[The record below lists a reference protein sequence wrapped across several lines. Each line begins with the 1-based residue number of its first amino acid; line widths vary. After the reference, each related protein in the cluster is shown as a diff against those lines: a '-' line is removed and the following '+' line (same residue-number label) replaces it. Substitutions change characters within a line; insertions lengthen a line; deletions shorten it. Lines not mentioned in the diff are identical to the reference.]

1 VHGQIPPSCG
11 IKIIEVKKMNKKYV
25 EYLQDMITEKL
36 QDTKVDLS
44 TEQIKKLLEVSGEL
58 KIMKDELYP

>member
-1 VHGQIPPSCG
+1 
-11 IKIIEVKKMNKKYV
+11 MNKKYV

-58 KIMKDELYP
+58 KILKDELIF

>member
-1 VHGQIPPSCG
+1 
-11 IKIIEVKKMNKKYV
+11 
-25 EYLQDMITEKL
+25 MITEKL